1 MNLAKYIEDKSK
13 ESELAKKLID
23 ELKKISEDE
32 EFIVGVFA
40 NVYNDEDKKTLL
52 EYIEKGEDV
61 NYEQVILN
69 SLWLGE
75 QRDKIENNITDNDYK
90 EGYVLAEM

>member
-32 EFIVGVFA
+32 EFIVGTLA
-40 NVYNDEDKKTLL
+40 DVYNDEDKKTLL

-61 NYEQVILN
+61 DYVQVILN
-69 SLWLGE
+69 SLWLGQ
-75 QRDKIENNITDNDYK
+75 QRDKIEEKRNK
-90 EGYVLAEM
+90 

>member
-1 MNLAKYIEDKSK
+1 MNWTKYIEDKSK
-13 ESELAKKLID
+13 ESELTKKLID

-32 EFIVGVFA
+32 DFIVGTLA
-40 NVYNDEDKKTLL
+40 DVYNDEDKKTLL

-69 SLWLGE
+69 SLWLG
-75 QRDKIENNITDNDYK
+75 Q
-90 EGYVLAEM
+90 

>member
-1 MNLAKYIEDKSK
+1 MNLAKCIEDKAK

-32 EFIVGVFA
+32 EFIVGTLA
-40 NVYNDEDKKTLL
+40 DVYNDEDKKTLL

-69 SLWLGE
+69 SLWLGQ
-75 QRDKIENNITDNDYK
+75 QRDKLEEKRNK
-90 EGYVLAEM
+90 

>member
-13 ESELAKKLID
+13 ESALSKKLID
-23 ELKKISEDE
+23 EIKKISEDE
-32 EFIVGVFA
+32 EFVVGVFA

-69 SLWLGE
+69 SVWLGQ
-75 QRDKIENNITDNDYK
+75 QRDKLEEKRNK
-90 EGYVLAEM
+90 

>member
-1 MNLAKYIEDKSK
+1 MNWTKYIEDKSK
-13 ESELAKKLID
+13 ESELTKKLID

-32 EFIVGVFA
+32 DFIVGTLA
-40 NVYNDEDKKTLL
+40 DVYNDEDKKTLL

-69 SLWLGE
+69 SLWLGQ
-75 QRDKIENNITDNDYK
+75 QRDKLEEKRNK
-90 EGYVLAEM
+90 